1 MATDLRM
8 LLCVSLLCASLN
20 AAAELLPDPTR
31 PSIDLSSSGAG
42 SAVDVV
48 PIDDVSHG
56 LQSVIISSQYRAAII
71 NGETV
76 SLGGK
81 SGDSRLVEVRESSVV
96 LQNAQGRR
104 VLELFPKVNIR
115 KNEAAQ
121 QEGALQEKSLEQKK
135 AIEQTSLP
143 EKAVGGVK

>member
-1 MATDLRM
+1 MATGLKM
-8 LLCVSLLCASLN
+8 LLCVSLLCASLD

-31 PSIDLSSSGAG
+31 PSIDLNSSGAG
-42 SAVDVV
+42 SGVDVAPV
-48 PIDDVSHG
+48 EDVSHG

-115 KNEAAQ
+115 KNEAVQ
-121 QEGALQEKSLEQKK
+121 QDGAPPEKVLEQ
-135 AIEQTSLP
+135 TGLP